1 MHRRRARHCDDCGE
15 FAALMIEPDCKRA
28 EELLRSVLLSNRL
41 SAVETT
47 APNTW
52 DFQFSGAHLN
62 VSVPWRILDG
72 ESIRMGSCDHDQKFG
87 LPQPIGSC
95 GHDGVARSK
104 ESGTS
109 HAGA

>member
-1 MHRRRARHCDDCGE
+1 
-15 FAALMIEPDCKRA
+15 MIEPDCKRA

-87 LPQPIGSC
+87 LPQPI
-95 GHDGVARSK
+95 DGVAVTMELLGQGEWNISRWSVR
-104 ESGTS
+104 
-109 HAGA
+109 ALI